1 MGALYATRALD
12 KGDNT
17 SAYKS
22 LSVLH
27 CSFVTGEQRKS
38 CAVTELKSPKHD
50 SKTRFTASVKIVDCV
65 HLCALCKAC
74 FHNVPPQ
81 RQTSLTGENCLLCG
95 HLQLQEKGK
104 SWSKMWG
111 AVTKAEPL
119 VLYLQS
125 SGQVGDQHAHTQ
137 YTQSGICVSHLWT
150 WFGSHAQN
158 AHTPK
163 EALSVAHAAPVSLS
177 HDLIGKEQAY
187 TKRLWICFEPDAHT
201 LPAQRMTTP
210 LIISKCLSIRSA
222 LYLFCSQLSSFTT
235 YRLHEMWRICW
246 SRTSGA
252 AAPPQRAPSWR
263 SRPLDAQSGF
273 LVISAVHVAVNLT
286 RGLHDCSK

>member
-1 MGALYATRALD
+1 
-12 KGDNT
+12 
-17 SAYKS
+17 
-22 LSVLH
+22 
-27 CSFVTGEQRKS
+27 
-38 CAVTELKSPKHD
+38 
-50 SKTRFTASVKIVDCV
+50 
-65 HLCALCKAC
+65 
-74 FHNVPPQ
+74 
-81 RQTSLTGENCLLCG
+81 
-95 HLQLQEKGK
+95 
-104 SWSKMWG
+104 MWG

-201 LPAQRMTTP
+201 LPAEDDNTAHYFKMPFHQ
-210 LIISKCLSIRSA
+210 I
-222 LYLFCSQLSSFTT
+222 
-235 YRLHEMWRICW
+235 
-246 SRTSGA
+246 
-252 AAPPQRAPSWR
+252 
-263 SRPLDAQSGF
+263 RPLFILLTA
-273 LVISAVHVAVNLT
+273 VIIYNI
-286 RGLHDCSK
+286 